1 MCYTMGL
8 GRFGLARPS
17 EEPVVKIVHAAD
29 LHIDSP
35 LRGLTR
41 YEGAPV
47 EQIRGATRRALEN
60 LVELCLAEEAVL
72 LLLAGDVF
80 DGDWRDYATGLF
92 FAAQMARLRQA
103 GVRVVTLRGNHD
115 AVSQIHKELR
125 LPENVRELSA
135 KKPESV
141 LLEEIGVA
149 VHGQGFGKRAVPE
162 DLAARYPAPVAG
174 LFNIGLLHTSLTG
187 RPGHDPY
194 APTTLDV
201 LRGKGYD
208 YWALGH
214 VHTREVVC
222 EDPYV
227 VFPGNLQGRHAREV
241 GPKGAS
247 VLTIEGGRLRDLR
260 HEPLDAVRWAVC
272 EIDVSAAADGHDVV
286 ELVHGEL
293 SRQAAATGG
302 RLLAARVVLRGQT
315 RAQAELASEPER
327 FRAQIEACA
336 LDVTEGPVWLERVV
350 LETRSPSVGTQATE
364 REDAIGQ
371 LVQSLDALGND
382 PSELAALAA
391 IFAELK
397 RKLPREAGEGEGA
410 LRLDDP
416 EFFATLLPEVR
427 ELLLARLLEGQTP

>member
-1 MCYTMGL
+1 MAWGGWGL
-8 GRFGLARPS
+8 RGCLKK
-17 EEPVVKIVHAAD
+17 PVVKVVHAAD

-60 LVELCLAEEAVL
+60 LVELCVAEEAAL

-80 DGDWRDYATGLF
+80 DGDWRDYSTGLF
-92 FAAQMARLRQA
+92 FAAQMARLRHA

-115 AVSQIHKELR
+115 AVSQVHKELR

-141 LLEEIGVA
+141 LLEEIGIA
-149 VHGQGFGKRAVPE
+149 VHGQSFGKREVPE
-162 DLAARYPAPVAG
+162 DLAARYPAPIAG
-174 LFNIGLLHTSLTG
+174 LFNVGLLHTSLTG

-214 VHTREVVC
+214 VHARELVC
-222 EDPYV
+222 EDPHV
-227 VFPGNLQGRHAREV
+227 VFPGNLQGRHAREL
-241 GPKGAS
+241 GPKGAT
-247 VLTIEGGRLRDLR
+247 VLTIEGGRLRELR
-260 HEPLDAVRWAVC
+260 HEALDAVRWAAC
-272 EIDVSAAADGHDVV
+272 EVELSAAADGHDVV
-286 ELVHGEL
+286 ELVHAEL
-293 SRQAAATGG
+293 SRLAAGAGG
-302 RLLAARVVLRGQT
+302 RLLAARVTLRGQT
-315 RAQAELASEPER
+315 RAHPELVSEPER
-327 FRAQIEACA
+327 LRTQLEACA
-336 LDVTEGPVWLERVV
+336 LDVTEAPVWLERVV
-350 LETRSPSVGTQATE
+350 LQTESVSAGAQLVE
-364 REDAIGQ
+364 REDALGQ
-371 LVQSLDALGND
+371 LAQSLEALSRD
-382 PSELAALAA
+382 PVELAALSA

-397 RKLPREAGEGEGA
+397 KKLPREASEGDGG

-416 EFFATLLPEVR
+416 AFFAALLPEVR
-427 ELLLARLLEGQTP
+427 ELLLARLLEGLAT

>member
-1 MCYTMGL
+1 
-8 GRFGLARPS
+8 
-17 EEPVVKIVHAAD
+17 
-29 LHIDSP
+29 
-35 LRGLTR
+35 
-41 YEGAPV
+41 
-47 EQIRGATRRALEN
+47 
-60 LVELCLAEEAVL
+60 
-72 LLLAGDVF
+72 
-80 DGDWRDYATGLF
+80 
-92 FAAQMARLRQA
+92 
-103 GVRVVTLRGNHD
+103 
-115 AVSQIHKELR
+115 
-125 LPENVRELSA
+125 
-135 KKPESV
+135 
-141 LLEEIGVA
+141 
-149 VHGQGFGKRAVPE
+149 
-162 DLAARYPAPVAG
+162 
-174 LFNIGLLHTSLTG
+174 
-187 RPGHDPY
+187 
-194 APTTLDV
+194 
-201 LRGKGYD
+201 
-208 YWALGH
+208 
-214 VHTREVVC
+214 
-222 EDPYV
+222 
-227 VFPGNLQGRHAREV
+227 
-241 GPKGAS
+241 
-247 VLTIEGGRLRDLR
+247 
-260 HEPLDAVRWAVC
+260 
-272 EIDVSAAADGHDVV
+272 VV